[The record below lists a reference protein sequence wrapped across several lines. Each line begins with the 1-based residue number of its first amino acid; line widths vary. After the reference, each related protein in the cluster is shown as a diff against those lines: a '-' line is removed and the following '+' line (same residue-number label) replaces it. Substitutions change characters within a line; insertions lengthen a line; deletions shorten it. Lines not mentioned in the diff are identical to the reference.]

1 MAHDKETL
9 TTKLTHK
16 GNKKTVSA
24 DEVRREFAK
33 LRTLKLDG
41 KEPYA
46 RTSEST
52 IECHRLSR
60 MAKEGDA
67 MTARERVLLKA
78 YDNGM
83 VDHRGAEWLHIDS
96 LPVVIEAAFYK
107 MESADHAK
115 WLYEKYLTTVERWID
130 WASEHEVS
138 TNPCG
143 DISEGGGTHRYYIDE
158 FGFIVF
164 SYMHGPCAVDQAIRC
179 GFRLF

>member
-16 GNKKTVSA
+16 GNKKILSA

-41 KEPYA
+41 RAPYT
-46 RTSEST
+46 RISEST
-52 IECHRLSR
+52 MECHRLRR
-60 MAKEGDA
+60 MAKEGDVMA
-67 MTARERVLLKA
+67 ARERLHLKA
-78 YDNGM
+78 YDNKM

-107 MESADHAK
+107 MESADRAK
-115 WLYEKYLTTVERWID
+115 WLYEEYLTTVERLID

-138 TNPCG
+138 TTS

-158 FGFIVF
+158 LGFIVY
-164 SYMHGPCAVDQAIRC
+164 SMMHGGSAVDKAMRC